1 MIHLTVNKKIMYFTI
16 MGFTMIMCIAN
27 NYYPALSYAKE
38 KSSHPYIIK
47 NSNTLENNN
56 EYSSDEGNSV
66 EDFNFVAV
74 GDFSCNEDAKNTV
87 KNIINADPDL
97 LLGLGDYSYEKSA
110 KCWEDIVGG
119 IDPQKMK
126 ISFGNHE
133 FEDKSLVKQY
143 MEYTDLDKQYY
154 SFDYKNVHFI
164 SMATETPYEQGS
176 EQFEFVNHDLMMTK
190 TNPSIDWIIVYYH
203 QPMYTSKTHH
213 EGLESFRD
221 LYHSLFTK
229 YGVDL
234 VLAGHIH
241 NYQRSY
247 PLIYNNEN
255 PSNPII
261 AQSTILHN
269 VANNNNNNVFVE
281 GKGTIFAIVGT
292 GGADLHGLEDKAY
305 FTVNQFE
312 DHGFLELKTINNG
325 KSLVGQFYSN
335 DGSIIKDKFIIK
347 KSPSSVDSSAVSAV
361 SAVDKTFD
369 DNNPVICNKLASFG
383 KALLDEWKQGQL
395 SDKQAAI
402 LAVQA
407 KKLITESGCGSN

>member
-1 MIHLTVNKKIMYFTI
+1 MIPLNVTKKTMYFTI
-16 MGFTMIMCIAN
+16 IGFILITCIAN
-27 NYYPALSYAKE
+27 NYFPKLSYSEE
-38 KSSHPYIIK
+38 KDINPYTMK
-47 NSNTLENNN
+47 NSNILENNK
-56 EYSSDEGNSV
+56 EYYSNEGNSV
-66 EDFNFVAV
+66 EDFNLVAV

-87 KNIINADPDL
+87 KNIIKADPDL

-143 MEYTDLDKQYY
+143 MEYTNLDKQYY
-154 SFDYKNVHFI
+154 SFDYKNIHFI

-176 EQFEFVNHDLMMTK
+176 QQFDFVKHDLMKTN

-203 QPMYTSKTHH
+203 QPMYTSKTNH

-234 VLAGHIH
+234 VLQGHIH

-247 PLIYNNEN
+247 PLIYNSEN

-261 AQSTILHN
+261 EQSAILDN
-269 VANNNNNNVFVE
+269 GYNNEEYNNSNNVYVE
-281 GKGTIFAIVGT
+281 DQGTIFAIVGT
-292 GGADLHGLEDKAY
+292 GGQELHGLDDQAY
-305 FTVNQFE
+305 FTANQLE
-312 DHGFLELKTINNG
+312 DHGFLELKTINSG
-325 KSLVGQFYSN
+325 KSLVGEFYSN
-335 DGSIIKDKFIIK
+335 DGSIIKDEFVIEKSS
-347 KSPSSVDSSAVSAV
+347 SPSSSTDDGTFGDSIS
-361 SAVDKTFD
+361 K
-369 DNNPVICNKLASFG
+369 NNPYNLKEIAYEKLHMRNK
-383 KALLDEWKQGQL
+383 
-395 SDKQAAI
+395 
-402 LAVQA
+402 
-407 KKLITESGCGSN
+407 

>member
-1 MIHLTVNKKIMYFTI
+1 LTITKKTMYFTI
-16 MGFTMIMCIAN
+16 IGFILITCIAN
-27 NYYPALSYAKE
+27 NYFPNLSYSEE
-38 KSSHPYIIK
+38 KSSNPYNIK
-47 NSNTLENNN
+47 NSNTLDNK
-56 EYSSDEGNSV
+56 EYYSDEDNSV

-74 GDFSCNEDAKNTV
+74 GDFSCNEDAKDTV
-87 KNIINADPDL
+87 RNILYADPDL

-143 MEYTDLDKQYY
+143 MEYTNLDKQYY

-176 EQFEFVNHDLMMTK
+176 QQFEFVKHDLTK
-190 TNPSIDWIIVYYH
+190 TKANPSIDWIIVYYH

-221 LYHSLFTK
+221 LYHSLFNE

-234 VLAGHIH
+234 VLQGHIH

-247 PLIYNNEN
+247 PLIYNSEN

-261 AQSTILHN
+261 EQSAILDN
-269 VANNNNNNVFVE
+269 SGDNEENNVYVE
-281 GKGTIFAIVGT
+281 DEGTVFAIVGT
-292 GGADLHGLEDKAY
+292 GGQELHGLDAQAY
-305 FTVNQFE
+305 FTANQFE

-325 KSLVGQFYSN
+325 ESLVGQFYSN
-335 DGSIIKDKFIIK
+335 DGSIIKDEFVIE
-347 KSPSSVDSSAVSAV
+347 KSSSSVDE
-361 SAVDKTFD
+361 TFD
-369 DNNPVICNKLASFG
+369 DNIPNNNPYNLKEIAY
-383 KALLDEWKQGQL
+383 
-395 SDKQAAI
+395 
-402 LAVQA
+402 
-407 KKLITESGCGSN
+407 KK

>member
-1 MIHLTVNKKIMYFTI
+1 MIPLNVTKKTMYFTI
-16 MGFTMIMCIAN
+16 IGFILITCIAN
-27 NYYPALSYAKE
+27 NYFPKLSYSEE
-38 KSSHPYIIK
+38 KDINPYTMK
-47 NSNTLENNN
+47 NSNTLENNK
-56 EYSSDEGNSV
+56 EYYSNEGNSV
-66 EDFNFVAV
+66 EDFNLVAV

-87 KNIINADPDL
+87 KNIIKADPDL

-143 MEYTDLDKQYY
+143 MEYTNLDKQYY
-154 SFDYKNVHFI
+154 SFDYKNIHFI

-176 EQFEFVNHDLMMTK
+176 QQFDFVKHDLMKTN

-203 QPMYTSKTHH
+203 QPMYTSKTNH

-234 VLAGHIH
+234 VLQGHIH

-247 PLIYNNEN
+247 PLIYNSDN

-261 AQSTILHN
+261 EQSAILDN
-269 VANNNNNNVFVE
+269 GYNNEENNNSNNVYVE
-281 GKGTIFAIVGT
+281 DQGTIFAIVGT
-292 GGADLHGLEDKAY
+292 GGQELHGLDDQAY
-305 FTVNQFE
+305 FTANQLE

-325 KSLVGQFYSN
+325 KSLVGEFYSN
-335 DGSIIKDKFIIK
+335 DGSIIKDEFVIE
-347 KSPSSVDSSAVSAV
+347 KSSSPPSSSTDDETFGDSIS
-361 SAVDKTFD
+361 K
-369 DNNPVICNKLASFG
+369 NNPYNLKEIAYEK
-383 KALLDEWKQGQL
+383 
-395 SDKQAAI
+395 
-402 LAVQA
+402 
-407 KKLITESGCGSN
+407 

>member
-1 MIHLTVNKKIMYFTI
+1 VIHLIVNKKTIYFTI
-16 MGFTMIMCIAN
+16 IGFTLIMCIAN
-27 NYYPALSYAKE
+27 NYYPTLSYPEE
-38 KSSHPYIIK
+38 KKSHSYNIK
-47 NSNTLENNN
+47 NSNTLENNK
-56 EYSSDEGNSV
+56 EYYSDEGNSV

-119 IDPQKMK
+119 IDPQIMK

-143 MEYTDLDKQYY
+143 MQYTNLDKQYY

-164 SMATETPYEQGS
+164 SMATETPYEEGS
-176 EQFEFVNHDLMMTK
+176 QQYEFVTHDLMKTK
-190 TNPSIDWIIVYYH
+190 TNPSIDWTVVYYH

-221 LYHSLFTK
+221 LYHNLFTK

-247 PLIYNNEN
+247 PLIYNSEN

-261 AQSTILHN
+261 EQSAILDIGD
-269 VANNNNNNVFVE
+269 NNKQNSNNVYVE
-281 GKGTIFAIVGT
+281 AQGTVFAIVGT
-292 GGADLHGLEDKAY
+292 GGQELHGLDDQAY
-305 FTVNQFE
+305 FTANQLE

-325 KSLVGQFYSN
+325 KSLIGQFYSN
-335 DGSIIKDKFIIK
+335 DGSIIKDEFVIE
-347 KSPSSVDSSAVSAV
+347 KSSSSGDSSAV
-361 SAVDKTFD
+361 DETFD
-369 DNNPVICNKLASFG
+369 DNIPLNNPPNNNPYNLKEIAYKNK
-383 KALLDEWKQGQL
+383 
-395 SDKQAAI
+395 
-402 LAVQA
+402 
-407 KKLITESGCGSN
+407 

>member
-1 MIHLTVNKKIMYFTI
+1 MIFLDYTILEVIHLTITKKTMYFTI
-16 MGFTMIMCIAN
+16 ISFTMIMCIEN
-27 NYYPALSYAKE
+27 NYHPVLSYSEE
-38 KSSHPYIIK
+38 KSGNPYTIK
-47 NSNTLENNN
+47 NSNILENNK
-56 EYSSDEGNSV
+56 EYYSSEDNAV

-87 KNIINADPDL
+87 KNILIADPDL

-143 MEYTDLDKQYY
+143 MEYTNLDKQYY
-154 SFDYKNVHFI
+154 SFDYNNVHFI

-176 EQFEFVNHDLMMTK
+176 EQFEFVNHDLMKTK
-190 TNPSIDWIIVYYH
+190 THPSIDWIIVYYH
-203 QPMYTSKTHH
+203 QPMYTSKTNH

-247 PLIYNNEN
+247 PLIYNSEN

-261 AQSTILHN
+261 AQSAILENGHN
-269 VANNNNNNVFVE
+269 NKENNNNIYVE
-281 GKGTIFAIVGT
+281 AQGTVFAIVGT
-292 GGADLHGLEDKAY
+292 GGQELHGLDDQAY
-305 FTVNQFE
+305 FTANQLE

-335 DGSIIKDKFIIK
+335 DGSIIKDKFIIE
-347 KSPSSVDSSAVSAV
+347 KSTSSVSSVDE
-361 SAVDKTFD
+361 TFD
-369 DNNPVICNKLASFG
+369 DNISDNNPYNLKEIAY
-383 KALLDEWKQGQL
+383 
-395 SDKQAAI
+395 
-402 LAVQA
+402 
-407 KKLITESGCGSN
+407 KK

>member
-1 MIHLTVNKKIMYFTI
+1 LTITKKTMYFTI
-16 MGFTMIMCIAN
+16 IGFILITCIAN
-27 NYYPALSYAKE
+27 NYFPKLSYSEE
-38 KSSHPYIIK
+38 KSSNPYNIK
-47 NSNTLENNN
+47 NSTTLDNNKEN
-56 EYSSDEGNSV
+56 YSDEDNSV

-74 GDFSCNEDAKNTV
+74 GDFSCNEDAKDTV
-87 KNIINADPDL
+87 RNILYADPDL

-143 MEYTDLDKQYY
+143 MEYTNLDKQYY

-176 EQFEFVNHDLMMTK
+176 QQFEFVKDDLMKTK
-190 TNPSIDWIIVYYH
+190 TNPSIDWIIVYLH

-221 LYHSLFTK
+221 LYHNLFNE

-247 PLIYNNEN
+247 PLIYNSEN

-261 AQSTILHN
+261 EQSAIL
-269 VANNNNNNVFVE
+269 ANSGDNEENNVYVE
-281 GKGTIFAIVGT
+281 AQGTVFAIVGT
-292 GGADLHGLEDKAY
+292 GGAKLHGLDDQAY
-305 FTVNQFE
+305 FTANQFE
-312 DHGFLELKTINNG
+312 DHGFLELKMINNG
-325 KSLVGQFYSN
+325 KSLAGQFYSN
-335 DGSIIKDKFIIK
+335 DGSIKDEFIIE
-347 KSPSSVDSSAVSAV
+347 KSSSSVDSSAL
-361 SAVDKTFD
+361 DETFD
-369 DNNPVICNKLASFG
+369 DNIPPNNNPYNLKEIAYKNK
-383 KALLDEWKQGQL
+383 
-395 SDKQAAI
+395 
-402 LAVQA
+402 
-407 KKLITESGCGSN
+407 

>member
-1 MIHLTVNKKIMYFTI
+1 VIHLTVNKKTIYFTI
-16 MGFTMIMCIAN
+16 IGFTMIMCIAN
-27 NYYPALSYAKE
+27 NYYPGLSHSEE

-47 NSNTLENNN
+47 NSDTLENNKKY
-56 EYSSDEGNSV
+56 YSNKSNAI

-87 KNIINADPDL
+87 KNLLNTDPDL

-143 MEYTDLDKQYY
+143 MEYTNLDKQYY
-154 SFDYKNVHFI
+154 SFDYKNIHFI
-164 SMATETPYEQGS
+164 SMATETPYEEGS
-176 EQFEFVNHDLMMTK
+176 KQFEFVTNDLMKAK

-213 EGLESFRD
+213 EGLEPFRD
-221 LYHSLFTK
+221 LYHNLFTK

-234 VLAGHIH
+234 VLSGHIH

-247 PLIYNNEN
+247 PLIYNNDN

-261 AQSTILHN
+261 AQNAILDN
-269 VANNNNNNVFVE
+269 GDNNNNNNAYVE
-281 GKGTIFAIVGT
+281 AQGTVFAIVGT
-292 GGADLHGLEDKAY
+292 GGQELHRLDSQAY
-305 FTVNQFE
+305 FTANQLE
-312 DHGFLELKTINNG
+312 DHGFLELKTIKNG
-325 KSLVGQFYSN
+325 KSLVGHFYSN
-335 DGSIIKDKFIIK
+335 DGSIIKDEFSIE
-347 KSPSSVDSSAVSAV
+347 KSSLSINSLSVDE
-361 SAVDKTFD
+361 TFD
-369 DNNPVICNKLASFG
+369 DNIPPNNNPYELK
-383 KALLDEWKQGQL
+383 E
-395 SDKQAAI
+395 
-402 LAVQA
+402 
-407 KKLITESGCGSN
+407 ITYKNN

>member
-1 MIHLTVNKKIMYFTI
+1 MI
-16 MGFTMIMCIAN
+16 CIAN
-27 NYYPALSYAKE
+27 NYYPALSYPEE
-38 KSSHPYIIK
+38 KSTHPYNVK
-47 NSNTLENNN
+47 NSDTLKNNKVY
-56 EYSSDEGNSV
+56 YSHQNNSV
-66 EDFNFVAV
+66 KDFNFVAV

-87 KNIINADPDL
+87 KNIVNVDPDL

-143 MEYTDLDKQYY
+143 MEYTNLDKQYY

-176 EQFEFVNHDLMMTK
+176 EQFEFVTHDLMKTK
-190 TNPSIDWIIVYYH
+190 TNPSINWIIVYYH
-203 QPMYTSKTHH
+203 QPMYTSKTDH

-221 LYHSLFTK
+221 LYHNLFTK

-247 PLIYNNEN
+247 PLIYNSEN
-255 PSNPII
+255 PSNPLIE
-261 AQSTILHN
+261 QSAILGSGD
-269 VANNNNNNVFVE
+269 NNNVENSNNVYVE
-281 GKGTIFAIVGT
+281 AQGTVFAIVGT
-292 GGADLHGLEDKAY
+292 GGQELHGLDDQAY
-305 FTVNQFE
+305 FTANQLE

-335 DGSIIKDKFIIK
+335 DDSLIKDEFIIE
-347 KSPSSVDSSAVSAV
+347 KSSSSADSSAV
-361 SAVDKTFD
+361 DETFED
-369 DNNPVICNKLASFG
+369 NIPPNNTPNNNPYNLKEIAYKNK
-383 KALLDEWKQGQL
+383 
-395 SDKQAAI
+395 
-402 LAVQA
+402 
-407 KKLITESGCGSN
+407 

>member
-27 NYYPALSYAKE
+27 NYYPAFSYSKE

-56 EYSSDEGNSV
+56 EYSSDEGNSI

-203 QPMYTSKTHH
+203 QPMYTSKTNH

-247 PLIYNNEN
+247 PLIYNSEN

-261 AQSTILHN
+261 AQSAILDN
-269 VANNNNNNVFVE
+269 GDNNSKENNNNVFVE
-281 GKGTIFAIVGT
+281 AKGTVFAIVGT
-292 GGADLHGLEDKAY
+292 GGQELHGLDDQSY
-305 FTVNQFE
+305 FTANQLE

-325 KSLVGQFYSN
+325 KSLIGQFYSN
-335 DGSIIKDKFIIK
+335 DESIIKDEFIIE
-347 KSPSSVDSSAVSAV
+347 KSSSSVDSSAV
-361 SAVDKTFD
+361 DETFD
-369 DNNPVICNKLASFG
+369 DNIAPHTNPYTLKEIAYKNK
-383 KALLDEWKQGQL
+383 
-395 SDKQAAI
+395 
-402 LAVQA
+402 
-407 KKLITESGCGSN
+407 

>member
-1 MIHLTVNKKIMYFTI
+1 LTITKNTMYFTI
-16 MGFTMIMCIAN
+16 IGYILITCIAN
-27 NYYPALSYAKE
+27 NYFPNLSYSEE
-38 KSSHPYIIK
+38 KSSNPYNIK
-47 NSNTLENNN
+47 NSNILDNNK
-56 EYSSDEGNSV
+56 EYYSDEDNSV

-74 GDFSCNEDAKNTV
+74 GDFSCNEDAKDTV
-87 KNIINADPDL
+87 RNILYADPDL

-143 MEYTDLDKQYY
+143 MEYTNLDKQYY

-176 EQFEFVNHDLMMTK
+176 QQFEFVKDDLMKTK
-190 TNPSIDWIIVYYH
+190 TNPSIDWIIGYLH

-221 LYHSLFTK
+221 LYHNLFNE

-247 PLIYNNEN
+247 PLIYNSEN

-261 AQSTILHN
+261 EQSAIL
-269 VANNNNNNVFVE
+269 ANGGDNEENNVYVE
-281 GKGTIFAIVGT
+281 AQGTVFAIVGT
-292 GGADLHGLEDKAY
+292 GGAELHGLDDQAY
-305 FTVNQFE
+305 FTANQFE
-312 DHGFLELKTINNG
+312 DHGFLELKMINNG

-335 DGSIIKDKFIIK
+335 DGNIIKDEFVIE
-347 KSPSSVDSSAVSAV
+347 KSSSSSSSSSVDE
-361 SAVDKTFD
+361 TFD
-369 DNNPVICNKLASFG
+369 DNIPNNNPYNLKEIAY
-383 KALLDEWKQGQL
+383 
-395 SDKQAAI
+395 
-402 LAVQA
+402 
-407 KKLITESGCGSN
+407 KK

>member
-1 MIHLTVNKKIMYFTI
+1 MIPLNVTKKTMYFTI
-16 MGFTMIMCIAN
+16 IGFILITCIAN
-27 NYYPALSYAKE
+27 NYFPKLSYSEE
-38 KSSHPYIIK
+38 KDINPYTMK
-47 NSNTLENNN
+47 NSNTLENNKDY
-56 EYSSDEGNSV
+56 YSNEGNSV
-66 EDFNFVAV
+66 EDFNLVAV

-87 KNIINADPDL
+87 KNIIKADPDL

-143 MEYTDLDKQYY
+143 MEYTNLDKQYY
-154 SFDYKNVHFI
+154 SFDYKNIHFI

-176 EQFEFVNHDLMMTK
+176 QQFDFVKHDLMKTN

-203 QPMYTSKTHH
+203 QPMYTSKTNH

-234 VLAGHIH
+234 VLQGHIH

-247 PLIYNNEN
+247 PLIYNSEN

-261 AQSTILHN
+261 EQSAILDN
-269 VANNNNNNVFVE
+269 GYNNEEYNNSNNVYVE
-281 GKGTIFAIVGT
+281 DQGTIFAIVGT
-292 GGADLHGLEDKAY
+292 GGQELHGLDDQAY
-305 FTVNQFE
+305 FTANQLE
-312 DHGFLELKTINNG
+312 DHGFLELKTINSG
-325 KSLVGQFYSN
+325 KSLVGEFYSN
-335 DGSIIKDKFIIK
+335 DGIIIKDEFVIEKSS
-347 KSPSSVDSSAVSAV
+347 SPSSSTDDGTFGDSIS
-361 SAVDKTFD
+361 K
-369 DNNPVICNKLASFG
+369 NNPYNLKEIAYEK
-383 KALLDEWKQGQL
+383 
-395 SDKQAAI
+395 
-402 LAVQA
+402 
-407 KKLITESGCGSN
+407 

>member
-1 MIHLTVNKKIMYFTI
+1 LTITKNTMYFTI
-16 MGFTMIMCIAN
+16 IGYILITCIAN
-27 NYYPALSYAKE
+27 NYFPNLSYSEE
-38 KSSHPYIIK
+38 KSSNPYNIK
-47 NSNTLENNN
+47 NSNILDNNK
-56 EYSSDEGNSV
+56 EYYSDEDNSV

-74 GDFSCNEDAKNTV
+74 GDFSCNEDAKDTV
-87 KNIINADPDL
+87 RNILYADPDL

-110 KCWEDIVGG
+110 KCWEDIVGE

-143 MEYTDLDKQYY
+143 MEYTNLDKQYY

-176 EQFEFVNHDLMMTK
+176 QQFEFVKDDLMKTK
-190 TNPSIDWIIVYYH
+190 TNPSIDWIIGYLH

-221 LYHSLFTK
+221 LYHNLFNE

-247 PLIYNNEN
+247 PLIYNSEN

-261 AQSTILHN
+261 EQSAIL
-269 VANNNNNNVFVE
+269 ANGGDNEENNVYVE
-281 GKGTIFAIVGT
+281 AQGTVFAIVGT
-292 GGADLHGLEDKAY
+292 GGAELHGLDDQAY
-305 FTVNQFE
+305 FTANQFE
-312 DHGFLELKTINNG
+312 DHGFLELKMINNG

-335 DGSIIKDKFIIK
+335 DGNIIKDEFVIE
-347 KSPSSVDSSAVSAV
+347 KSSSSSSSSSVDE
-361 SAVDKTFD
+361 TFD
-369 DNNPVICNKLASFG
+369 DNIPNNNPYNLKEIAY
-383 KALLDEWKQGQL
+383 
-395 SDKQAAI
+395 
-402 LAVQA
+402 
-407 KKLITESGCGSN
+407 KK

>member
-1 MIHLTVNKKIMYFTI
+1 MIPLNVTKKTMYFTI
-16 MGFTMIMCIAN
+16 IGFILITCIAN
-27 NYYPALSYAKE
+27 NYFPKLSYSEE
-38 KSSHPYIIK
+38 KDINPYTMK
-47 NSNTLENNN
+47 NSNTLENNKDY
-56 EYSSDEGNSV
+56 YSNEGNSV
-66 EDFNFVAV
+66 EDFNLVAV

-87 KNIINADPDL
+87 KNIIKADPDL

-143 MEYTDLDKQYY
+143 MEYTNLDKQYY
-154 SFDYKNVHFI
+154 SFDYKNIHFI

-176 EQFEFVNHDLMMTK
+176 QQFDFVKHDLMKTN

-203 QPMYTSKTHH
+203 QPMYTSKTNH

-234 VLAGHIH
+234 VLQGHIH

-247 PLIYNNEN
+247 PLIYNSEN

-261 AQSTILHN
+261 EQSAILDN
-269 VANNNNNNVFVE
+269 GYNNEEYNNSNNVYVE
-281 GKGTIFAIVGT
+281 DQGTIFAIVGT
-292 GGADLHGLEDKAY
+292 GGQELHGLDDQAY
-305 FTVNQFE
+305 FTANQLE
-312 DHGFLELKTINNG
+312 DHGFLELKTINSG
-325 KSLVGQFYSN
+325 KSLVGEFYSN
-335 DGSIIKDKFIIK
+335 DGSIIKDEFVIEKSS
-347 KSPSSVDSSAVSAV
+347 SPSSSTDDGTFGDSIS
-361 SAVDKTFD
+361 K
-369 DNNPVICNKLASFG
+369 NNPYNLKEIAYEK
-383 KALLDEWKQGQL
+383 
-395 SDKQAAI
+395 
-402 LAVQA
+402 
-407 KKLITESGCGSN
+407 

>member
-1 MIHLTVNKKIMYFTI
+1 MYP
-16 MGFTMIMCIAN
+16 IAYTKNQFPSSNIWFILFVLPVCSLLLFNQLDAFSQN
-27 NYYPALSYAKE
+27 N
-38 KSSHPYIIK
+38 
-47 NSNTLENNN
+47 LEDLQNPFHAIAD
-56 EYSSDEGNSV
+56 Y
-66 EDFNFVAV
+66 NFVAV
-74 GDFSCNEDAKNTV
+74 GDFSCNEDAITTV
-87 KNIINADPDL
+87 KNIINKDPDL
-97 LLGLGDYSYEKSA
+97 LLGLGDYSYEDSS
-110 KCWEDIVGG
+110 KCWEDVVGG

-126 ISFGNHE
+126 ITFGNHE
-133 FEDKSLVKQY
+133 FEDESLVKEYMQY
-143 MEYTDLDKQYY
+143 TNLDKQYY
-154 SFDYKNVHFI
+154 SFDYKNAHFI
-164 SMATETPYEQGS
+164 SMATEIPYEQGS
-176 EQFEFVNHDLMMTK
+176 PQFEFVNNDLMKTK
-190 TNPSIDWIIVYYH
+190 TNSSIDWIIVYYH
-203 QPMYTSKTHH
+203 APMYTSKTSSH
-213 EGLESFRD
+213 EGLGPFRD
-221 LYHSLFTK
+221 LYHGLFTK

-234 VLAGHIH
+234 VLQGHVH

-247 PLIYNNEN
+247 PLIYNSEN

>member
-1 MIHLTVNKKIMYFTI
+1 MYFTI
-16 MGFTMIMCIAN
+16 IGFILITCIAN
-27 NYYPALSYAKE
+27 NYFPKLSYYEE
-38 KSSHPYIIK
+38 KDINPYTMK
-47 NSNTLENNN
+47 NSNTLENNKDY
-56 EYSSDEGNSV
+56 YSNEGNSV
-66 EDFNFVAV
+66 EDFNLVAV

-87 KNIINADPDL
+87 KNIIKADPDL

-143 MEYTDLDKQYY
+143 MEYTNLDKQYY
-154 SFDYKNVHFI
+154 SFDYKNIHFI

-176 EQFEFVNHDLMMTK
+176 QQFDFVKHDLMKTN

-203 QPMYTSKTHH
+203 QPMYTSKTNH

-234 VLAGHIH
+234 VLQGHIH

-247 PLIYNNEN
+247 PLIYNSEN

-261 AQSTILHN
+261 EQSAILDN
-269 VANNNNNNVFVE
+269 GYNNEEYNNSNNVYVE
-281 GKGTIFAIVGT
+281 DQGTIFAIVGT
-292 GGADLHGLEDKAY
+292 GGQELHGLDDQAY
-305 FTVNQFE
+305 FTANQLE
-312 DHGFLELKTINNG
+312 DHGFLELKTINSG
-325 KSLVGQFYSN
+325 KSLVGEFYSN
-335 DGSIIKDKFIIK
+335 DGSIIKDEFVIEKSS
-347 KSPSSVDSSAVSAV
+347 SPSSSTDDGTFGDSIS
-361 SAVDKTFD
+361 K
-369 DNNPVICNKLASFG
+369 NNPYNLKEIAYEK
-383 KALLDEWKQGQL
+383 
-395 SDKQAAI
+395 
-402 LAVQA
+402 
-407 KKLITESGCGSN
+407 

>member
-1 MIHLTVNKKIMYFTI
+1 MTITKKTMYFTI
-16 MGFTMIMCIAN
+16 IGFILITCIAN
-27 NYYPALSYAKE
+27 NYFPKLSYSEE
-38 KSSHPYIIK
+38 KSSNPYNIK
-47 NSNTLENNN
+47 NLNTLDNNK
-56 EYSSDEGNSV
+56 EYYSDEDNSV

-74 GDFSCNEDAKNTV
+74 GDFSCNDDAKDTV
-87 KNIINADPDL
+87 RNILYADPDL

-110 KCWEDIVGG
+110 TCWEDIVGG

-126 ISFGNHE
+126 ISFCNHE

-143 MEYTDLDKQYY
+143 MEYTNLDKQYY

-176 EQFEFVNHDLMMTK
+176 QQFEFVKHDLMKTK

-221 LYHSLFTK
+221 LYHSLFNE
-229 YGVDL
+229 YSVDL
-234 VLAGHIH
+234 VLQGHIH

-247 PLIYNNEN
+247 PLIYNSEN

-261 AQSTILHN
+261 EQSAILDN
-269 VANNNNNNVFVE
+269 SGDNEENNVYVE
-281 GKGTIFAIVGT
+281 DEGTVFAIVGT
-292 GGADLHGLEDKAY
+292 GGQELHGLDAQAY
-305 FTVNQFE
+305 FTANQFE

-335 DGSIIKDKFIIK
+335 DGSIIKD
-347 KSPSSVDSSAVSAV
+347 
-361 SAVDKTFD
+361 
-369 DNNPVICNKLASFG
+369 
-383 KALLDEWKQGQL
+383 
-395 SDKQAAI
+395 
-402 LAVQA
+402 
-407 KKLITESGCGSN
+407 